1 MELLKLMALDKEDL
15 SVISAYMQ
23 DAVFKAADLDY
34 LAAEKR
40 FILVGNRFVWEEA
53 EGKRKKGFE
62 RRRAALH
69 FNSVSKVRSLGFKRS
84 DRNQVLSLLAINFV
98 PGDDLP
104 SGQIELIFS
113 DGAAVELVVEA
124 VEAQL
129 TDLGAAWETEF
140 RPHHPLTDV

>member
-1 MELLKLMALDKEDL
+1 MELLKLMALDK
-15 SVISAYMQ
+15 
-23 DAVFKAADLDY
+23 
-34 LAAEKR
+34 
-40 FILVGNRFVWEEA
+40 
-53 EGKRKKGFE
+53 
-62 RRRAALH
+62 ALH

-140 RPHHPLTDV
+140 RPHHPLADV